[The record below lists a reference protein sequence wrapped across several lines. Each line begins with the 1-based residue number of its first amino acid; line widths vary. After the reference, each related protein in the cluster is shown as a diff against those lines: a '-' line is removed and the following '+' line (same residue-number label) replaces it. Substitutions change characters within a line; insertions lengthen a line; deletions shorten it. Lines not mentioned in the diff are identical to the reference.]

1 MSDFMDAINDLVKEK
16 GITKDVIME
25 AIESAL
31 VSAYKKNYGTA
42 ANVRVEMNEET
53 GDVEVLMQKDV
64 VEEVE
69 DDATQII
76 DCVHKITHFLFL
88 VSLIYLQ

>member
-16 GITKDVIME
+16 GITKDVIMD

-42 ANVRVEMNEET
+42 ANFRVEMNEEN
-53 GDVEVLMQKDV
+53 GDVEVLMQQDV
-64 VEEVE
+64 V
-69 DDATQII
+69 
-76 DCVHKITHFLFL
+76 
-88 VSLIYLQ
+88 